1 MNYMEVTNLL
11 HSPCTNHKQTHQ
23 HDIVE
28 GVVVKDV
35 LTEKEYKIH
44 AKVTVNAT
52 GPCIDSILK
61 MYEQARLPTSIIQ
74 HIDRIIPSKG
84 IHLVL
89 RGCLCPNNMGIIT
102 ISSDERVLFLL
113 PWQH

>member
-1 MNYMEVTNLL
+1 
-11 HSPCTNHKQTHQ
+11 
-23 HDIVE
+23 
-28 GVVVKDV
+28 
-35 LTEKEYKIH
+35 
-44 AKVTVNAT
+44 
-52 GPCIDSILK
+52 